1 MMSTKKFFK
10 LIRKQGGIVDPD
22 GGKGS
27 HTQVRFKGGAFTVP
41 VCKDVPRYALK
52 QAEALGLS
60 F

>member
-1 MMSTKKFFK
+1 MSTQKFFK
-10 LIRKQGGIVDPD
+10 LIRKQGGIVDARN
-22 GGKGS
+22 GKGS
-27 HTQVRFKGGAFTVP
+27 HTQVRYNGGAFTVP